1 MALPRFQPSTFIEE
15 CSGFLSLKFISEMFL
30 NLRLRLHIATGFG
43 WVGWVGWVAQAFPH
57 MKGWFTEITLS
68 TCAATK
74 SISGD
79 STCAVFQQCFRGHSG
94 RWSRLSS
101 GPVWVATRC
110 VCHIFFW
117 HRWHMLYIGTTPHP
131 VTVLCNCYWVGV
143 LDRTY
148 YI

>member
-1 MALPRFQPSTFIEE
+1 MPTYWIQCPWKLTYRTWKLTLLEPYKNIHGPSQIPAKYLHLGVWLVV
-15 CSGFLSLKFISEMFL
+15 SISLKFIPEMFL
-30 NLRLRLHIATGFG
+30 NLRLRLHIATGF
-43 WVGWVGWVAQAFPH
+43 GWVGWVAQAFPH

-110 VCHIFFW
+110 VCHIFF
-117 HRWHMLYIGTTPHP
+117 
-131 VTVLCNCYWVGV
+131 
-143 LDRTY
+143 
-148 YI
+148 